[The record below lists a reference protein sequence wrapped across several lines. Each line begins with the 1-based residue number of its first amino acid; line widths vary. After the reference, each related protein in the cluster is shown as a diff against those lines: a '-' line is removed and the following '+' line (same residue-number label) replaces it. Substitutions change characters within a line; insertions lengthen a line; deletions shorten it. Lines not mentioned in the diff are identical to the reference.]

1 MRVTVTPGIP
11 QGTVRVP
18 TSKSV
23 AHRYLIAAAFTPGE
37 TRLRDL
43 PDNADIRATLRCLR
57 AMGAAIRQDGTGAT
71 ICGRV
76 PGGFPPDAV
85 ADCGESGTT
94 LRLLLPFA
102 LLQPAGARMTF
113 TGAPRLFARP
123 LSVYEDIC
131 RAQGVLFARTEAGVT
146 VGGGLH
152 PDAFC
157 FPGDISSQF
166 VSGLLLALPHL
177 RGDSSLR
184 LTGQVGSASYIGL
197 TLDALR
203 LFGYT
208 VGADGVQAYRI
219 PGGQTGRAPEQALC
233 VPTDQSAAAFFGAM
247 RTLGG
252 DISLADFRDDGAQG
266 DRVFGAYMERLCRE
280 KCRLSV
286 ADCPDLAPILLVVAA
301 LHHGGTLCD
310 TARLRFKESDRG
322 EAMAAEL
329 RRCGVRITVGENEIT
344 VEPGIHAPD
353 GALCAHND
361 HRVAMSLAVLLCR
374 TGGSIDGAECV
385 AKSMPE
391 FFDTLRSL
399 GIAVRTE
406 GEI

>member
-76 PGGFPPDAV
+76 PVGFPPDAV

-219 PGGQTGRAPEQALC
+219 PGGQTGRAPEQTLC

-280 KCRLSV
+280 KCRILPRSCWWWRRCTT
-286 ADCPDLAPILLVVAA
+286 AARCAIRRGSASRKATAARQWLPNCGGAACASRSGRTKSRWSRAYTHRTGHCARTMTTGSPCRWRFCCAAPGAA
-301 LHHGGTLCD
+301 S
-310 TARLRFKESDRG
+310 TARSASPKVCRNFLI
-322 EAMAAEL
+322 
-329 RRCGVRITVGENEIT
+329 RCGRWG
-344 VEPGIHAPD
+344 
-353 GALCAHND
+353 
-361 HRVAMSLAVLLCR
+361 
-374 TGGSIDGAECV
+374 
-385 AKSMPE
+385 
-391 FFDTLRSL
+391 
-399 GIAVRTE
+399 
-406 GEI
+406 

>member
-76 PGGFPPDAV
+76 PVGFPPDAV

-184 LTGQVGSASYIGL
+184 LTGQVGSASYIRL

-219 PGGQTGRAPEQALC
+219 AGGQTAHRATACSGR
-233 VPTDQSAAAFFGAM
+233 TWSACAGRSAG
-247 RTLGG
+247 
-252 DISLADFRDDGAQG
+252 
-266 DRVFGAYMERLCRE
+266 
-280 KCRLSV
+280 
-286 ADCPDLAPILLVVAA
+286 CP
-301 LHHGGTLCD
+301 
-310 TARLRFKESDRG
+310 
-322 EAMAAEL
+322 
-329 RRCGVRITVGENEIT
+329 
-344 VEPGIHAPD
+344 
-353 GALCAHND
+353 
-361 HRVAMSLAVLLCR
+361 
-374 TGGSIDGAECV
+374 
-385 AKSMPE
+385 
-391 FFDTLRSL
+391 
-399 GIAVRTE
+399 
-406 GEI
+406 